1 MPARTGKE
9 YIAGLR
15 ERAAEVYIHGE
26 QVKDVTTHPA
36 LQNGVRTLASLYD
49 MQHDP
54 ALRDA
59 STLTDVGGPGGPLA

>member
-15 ERAAEVYIHGE
+15 ERAEVYIHGE

-36 LQNGVRTLASLYD
+36 LQNGVHTLASLYD
-49 MQHDP
+49 MQHEP
-54 ALRDA
+54 ALA
-59 STLTDVGGPGGPLA
+59 MP

>member
-36 LQNGVRTLASLYD
+36 LRMGCVR
-49 MQHDP
+49 
-54 ALRDA
+54 
-59 STLTDVGGPGGPLA
+59 